1 MGKAEFVCYGSQ
13 IKTLKTLP
21 FVSAMPYNTP
31 IQRKK
36 EYMKT
41 WTKYTFVCDPEECDT
56 LIEVTCDNY
65 GFPSGVMQLTCPCG
79 RKLDVLSVVDAT
91 ITPSTTTKEETM
103 ETTPQVMTLDW
114 VENDVVT
121 TKTYTESDIRH
132 MVWQNKNFTNKQNEW
147 YRKESQLRTFIH
159 DNFEASEDQEAL
171 TEIAEMFDI
180 PLTKEIEA
188 TVWVRVDVTVEVE
201 LGDGAGFDAVE
212 EFIASNLTVDSYGS
226 EMSVTNF
233 DVERVEEG
241 AY

>member
-1 MGKAEFVCYGSQ
+1 
-13 IKTLKTLP
+13 
-21 FVSAMPYNTP
+21 
-31 IQRKK
+31 
-36 EYMKT
+36 MKNEQ
-41 WTKYTFVCDPEECDT
+41 WTKYTFTCDPDECDT
-56 LIEVTCDNY
+56 MIEVTCDNY
-65 GFPSGVMQLTCPCG
+65 GFPSGVMQITCPCG

-103 ETTPQVMTLDW
+103 ETTTPQIMTLDW

-121 TKTYTESDIRH
+121 NKTYTESDVRH
-132 MVWQNKNFTNKQNEW
+132 MVWQLKNLTTKQNEW

-159 DNFEASEDQEAL
+159 DNFENSEDQESL

-180 PLTKEIEA
+180 PLTKEIDV
-188 TVWVRVDVTVEVE
+188 TIWVRVDATVEVE

-226 EMSVTNF
+226 EMSVNNF
-233 DVERVEEG
+233 DIDRVEEG

>member
-1 MGKAEFVCYGSQ
+1 MA
-13 IKTLKTLP
+13 IKN
-21 FVSAMPYNTP
+21 VSGGWYNSAMMTTNG
-31 IQRKK
+31 
-36 EYMKT
+36 
-41 WTKYTFVCDPEECDT
+41 TKYTFVCDPEECDT
-56 LIEVTCDNY
+56 LIEVTCVS
-65 GFPSGVMQLTCPCG
+65 GFDFPNGVIKHTCPCG
-79 RKLDVLSVVDAT
+79 REMSYISAT
-91 ITPSTTTKEETM
+91 ILSSQQPTKEETM